1 MGKSKSKKSQNN
13 ETDSEVDDT
22 DTQTNTENTDT
33 ETMKKDKR
41 NKKNKK
47 NKGFI
52 DKFIKLNSKTKT
64 YLSIICMLLIFAGFI
79 WYRQKNKEGGDTNQ
93 IMNQTVNQTGGLEK
107 NLENLKQTVSEIIES
122 HHE

>member
-1 MGKSKSKKSQNN
+1 MGKSKSKKSLKN
-13 ETDSEVDDT
+13 ETESETEDT
-22 DTQTNTENTDT
+22 ETNTEETDT

-41 NKKNKK
+41 NKRNKK

-79 WYRQKNKEGGDTNQ
+79 WYRQKNKEGGNTNN
-93 IMNQTVNQTGGLEK
+93 IINQTVNQTGGLEQ

-122 HHE
+122 HND